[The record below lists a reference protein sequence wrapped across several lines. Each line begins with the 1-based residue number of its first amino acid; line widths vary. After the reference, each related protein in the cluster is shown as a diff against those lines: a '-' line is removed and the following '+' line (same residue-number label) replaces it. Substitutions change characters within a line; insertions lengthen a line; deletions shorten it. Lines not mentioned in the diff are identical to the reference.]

1 MNRLYRGK
9 PSAVYIQ
16 NPNYIY
22 GFLVKESNGSNPPY
36 IAIIP
41 VTPDGVLKRSPRH
54 HAIEPIPVHPETV
67 GQSTGEFDINGKEVY
82 AGHMVEL
89 YYDGELQHSGK
100 VVFEHGAFCVKNAD
114 GESFCLCLAH
124 SDRLTIKIV
133 AEE

>member
-9 PSAVYIQ
+9 SIISKDYVYGYLKVNEKGTFITQ
-16 NPNYIY
+16 RY
-22 GFLVKESNGSNPPY
+22 NGY
-36 IAIIP
+36 DFDAP
-41 VTPDGVLKRSPRH
+41 VY
-54 HAIEPIPVHPETV
+54 PETV

-82 AGHMVEL
+82 AGHIVEL
-89 YYDGELQHSGK
+89 YHNGELQHSGK

-124 SDRLTIKIV
+124 SDGLTIKIV